1 MKTLAFLID
10 EMQSAKNL
18 IRYAALLGK
27 DLNAKVHVLYVQFP
41 YTHGAN
47 GFETHALAGDMQTG
61 IMPDPAY
68 LHEIEEDVKQT
79 VKGYITDIKKE
90 FTDIPSIVFKSE
102 PGDASKILEDKV
114 EKGVYDM
121 VMIQGSSVHES
132 WLQKPVAMDIVRNV
146 PCPVFIIEPDTRY
159 QPFKKIVYATDYKE
173 EDVSTLKRLIR
184 LAKPFSPAI
193 LTLHI
198 TDDEQF
204 KKRLMKEGFDSMI
217 REKVGYENVSVKVL
231 EVEEGMDEAESFAKQ
246 AKSEKANLIVVLK
259 DNRNFFERLFKSSFT
274 AELVK
279 QTQLP
284 ILVFHQ
290 TK

>member
-10 EMQSAKNL
+10 EMHSAKKL

-27 DLNAKVHVLYVQFP
+27 DLNAKIHVLYVQFP
-41 YTHGAN
+41 YTHGSN
-47 GFETHALAGDMQTG
+47 GFETHALAGDMGTG
-61 IMPDPAY
+61 SMPDPAY
-68 LHEIEEDVKQT
+68 MHEIEKDIKQT
-79 VKGYITDIKKE
+79 VKDYIKDIKKE

-121 VMIQGSSVHES
+121 VMIQGSSEQEL
-132 WLQKPVAMDIVRNV
+132 WLQRPVAMDIVRNV

-173 EDVSTLKRLIR
+173 EDVSTLKRLTR
-184 LAKPFSPAI
+184 LAKPFSPEI

-204 KKRLMKEGFDSMI
+204 RKKILKEGFDSIM

-231 EVEEGMDEAESFAKQ
+231 EVEEAMDEAESFANQ
-246 AKSEKANLIVVLK
+246 TKSEKANLIVVLK
-259 DNRNFFERLFKSSFT
+259 ENRNFFERLFKSSFT
-274 AELVK
+274 AELIK

-290 TK
+290 AK

>member
-10 EMQSAKNL
+10 EMQSAKKL

-27 DLNAKVHVLYVQFP
+27 DLNAKVHVLYVQYP
-41 YTHGAN
+41 HVHGTN
-47 GFETHALAGDMQTG
+47 GFDTHAHAGDMGTG
-61 IMPDPAY
+61 SMPDPAY
-68 LHEIEEDVKQT
+68 LHEIEKDIKQT
-79 VKGYITDIKKE
+79 VKGYIKDIKKE

-121 VMIQGSSVHES
+121 VMIQGSSEQEL

-173 EDVSTLKRLIR
+173 EDVSTLKRLTR
-184 LAKPFSPAI
+184 LAKPFSPGI

-204 KKRLMKEGFDSMI
+204 RKKLLKEGFDSMI
-217 REKVGYENVSVKVL
+217 REKVGYENVTVKVL
-231 EVEEGMDEAESFAKQ
+231 EVEDDKDEAECFANE
-246 AKSEKANLIVVLK
+246 AKSENANLIVVLK
-259 DNRNFFERLFKSSFT
+259 ENRNFFERLFKSSFT
-274 AELVK
+274 VELVK
-279 QTQLP
+279 ATKLP
-284 ILVFHQ
+284 IWVFHQ
-290 TK
+290 AK

>member
-10 EMQSAKNL
+10 EMQSAKKL

-41 YTHGAN
+41 YVNSTN
-47 GFETHALAGDMQTG
+47 GFNTYAHAGDMGTG
-61 IMPDPAY
+61 SIPDPAY
-68 LHEIEEDVKQT
+68 LHEIEKDVKQT
-79 VKGYITDIKKE
+79 VKGYIKDIKKE
-90 FTDIPSIVFKSE
+90 FTDIPSIVFRSE
-102 PGDASKILEDKV
+102 LGDASKILEDKV
-114 EKGVYDM
+114 EKGNYDI
-121 VMIQGSSVHES
+121 VMIQGSSEQGL
-132 WLQKPVAMDIVRNV
+132 WFQKPVAMDIVRKL
-146 PCPVFIIEPDTRY
+146 PCPVFIIEPDARY
-159 QPFKKIVYATDYKE
+159 YPFSKIVYATDYKE
-173 EDVSTLKRLIR
+173 EDVSTLKRLTR
-184 LAKPFSPAI
+184 LVKPFKPAI

-204 KKRLMKEGFDSMI
+204 RKRLLKDGFDSMI

-231 EVEEGMDEAESFAKQ
+231 EVEEGKDEAESFANQ
-246 AKSEKANLIVVLK
+246 AKNENANLIVVLK
-259 DNRNFFERLFKSSFT
+259 ENRNFFERLFKSSFT

-284 ILVFHQ
+284 LLVFHR